1 MKTARAV
8 QPNLGRQA
16 KFKKKL
22 DTFLRS
28 FRNRILNEILHYLS

>member
-22 DTFLRS
+22 DS
-28 FRNRILNEILHYLS
+28 FFEILQK